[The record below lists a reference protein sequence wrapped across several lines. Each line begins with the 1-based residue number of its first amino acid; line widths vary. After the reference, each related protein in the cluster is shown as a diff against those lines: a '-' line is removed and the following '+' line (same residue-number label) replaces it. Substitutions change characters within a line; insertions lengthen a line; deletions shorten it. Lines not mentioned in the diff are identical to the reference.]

1 MAEEEILSPDIASIA
16 EPEPSPAPQ
25 LVISAP
31 APVPA
36 PVEVPTYSGPT
47 VSPSLVLGDVNAA
60 LMRSLNNKTV
70 DWMALLALLLG
81 ICAAMCALRVGSRV
95 LKEFGIDACW
105 VKREPSS
112 QCLLGVPTTSPHRL
126 SKLTSIQRTEQVAIE
141 QATVD
146 IPWLRAICEH
156 GQCQHFA
163 SCSIQYSV
171 ARSSKVG
178 ILHQARLNTN
188 RMDAHGRGRGVKGVA
203 VGVSSVYK
211 ERDAI
216 ACVVRLD
223 CRACSM
229 FGGR

>member
-1 MAEEEILSPDIASIA
+1 MAEEEILSPDIASIT

-105 VKREPSS
+105 VKREP
-112 QCLLGVPTTSPHRL
+112 LLPMLARRSDHEPA
-126 SKLTSIQRTEQVAIE
+126 QVE
-141 QATVD
+141 QAS
-146 IPWLRAICEH
+146 PQSKGR
-156 GQCQHFA
+156 
-163 SCSIQYSV
+163 SKSP
-171 ARSSKVG
+171 SSK
-178 ILHQARLNTN
+178 RP
-188 RMDAHGRGRGVKGVA
+188 
-203 VGVSSVYK
+203 
-211 ERDAI
+211 
-216 ACVVRLD
+216 
-223 CRACSM
+223 
-229 FGGR
+229 